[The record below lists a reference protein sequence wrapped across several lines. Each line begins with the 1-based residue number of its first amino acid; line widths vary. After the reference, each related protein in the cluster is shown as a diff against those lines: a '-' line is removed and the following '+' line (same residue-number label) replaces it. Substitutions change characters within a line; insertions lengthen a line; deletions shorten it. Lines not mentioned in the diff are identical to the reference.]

1 VILIGGLDSTKE
13 EYYRFENILLARGLA
28 TFAVDGPGQ
37 GEVWYK
43 MKARYDFEKPVTAVV
58 DYLVKRKDIDAERL
72 GIFGRST
79 GGYYVSRAVA
89 FEKRIKACCCLG
101 CVDFSIF
108 DSHAR
113 RLKDG
118 WTYVSGKRNWD
129 EARAYFRSFTLKGVA
144 DKITCPLYILHGSK
158 DPIMPNETAIWLS
171 KQAKGPTT
179 LDLCEGGH
187 HGCFNTP
194 GGHITQP
201 RMADWLART
210 LTGTS

>member
-1 VILIGGLDSTKE
+1 
-13 EYYRFENILLARGLA
+13 
-28 TFAVDGPGQ
+28 
-37 GEVWYK
+37 
-43 MKARYDFEKPVTAVV
+43 M
-58 DYLVKRKDIDAERL
+58 
-72 GIFGRST
+72 
-79 GGYYVSRAVA
+79 
-89 FEKRIKACCCLG
+89 G

-118 WTYVSGKRNWD
+118 WTYVSGQRNWD
-129 EARAYFRSFTLKGVA
+129 EAKAYFQSFSLKGIA

-210 LTGTS
+210 LRAML